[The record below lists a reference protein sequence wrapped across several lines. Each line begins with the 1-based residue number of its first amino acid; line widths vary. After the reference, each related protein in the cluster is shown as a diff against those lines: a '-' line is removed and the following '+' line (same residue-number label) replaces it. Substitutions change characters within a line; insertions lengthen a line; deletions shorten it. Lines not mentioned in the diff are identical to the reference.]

1 MLEILVIAGILV
13 LIVAFLAYIFIEFII
28 RLIDLLVNAVYWL
41 VVKPLKWLFLMVIA
55 AITDAFAKK
64 AAATEREEFMIDNG
78 ISVDPPNNW
87 E

>member
-13 LIVAFLAYIFIEFII
+13 LIVAFLAYIFIEFTI
-28 RLIDLLVNAVYWL
+28 RLIDLLVNAVYWV
-41 VVKPLKWLFLMVIA
+41 VVKPLKWLFLMAIA

-64 AAATEREEFMIDNG
+64 AAADKREEFMIENG
-78 ISVDPPNNW
+78 LTSRTPNTW